1 MAEKIAFENGRI
13 SNFEG
18 IGSYCIPSC
27 ITHRPLPTSQISLQS
42 KNIFVDGWT
51 YARTHGWT
59 YVRTYKYA
67 RTNGHLRPALLDW
80 RDLKNPNFAGAPP
93 HTPPLRHHVYLLNFM
108 SSTLQP
114 KTAQN
119 TCRIGRWIGISSSR
133 HCTVFHATAIARHCD
148 PCAHSHATGAEML
161 SGVREPSWTT
171 SPAHL
176 YLNITHTCTPRHFKS
191 HYPRTAGVW
200 KIFIY
205 SVAEVYK

>member
-18 IGSYCIPSC
+18 LVTLTLDPVILHTVVHHSS
-27 ITHRPLPTSQISLQS
+27 TS
-42 KNIFVDGWT
+42 T
-51 YARTHGWT
+51 YKPNFIAIEEHLCGRMD
-59 YVRTYKYA
+59 VRTYKYA
-67 RTNGHLRPALLDW
+67 RTDGHLRPALLDW
-80 RDLKNPNFAGAPP
+80 RDLKNPNFSGAPP

-108 SSTLQP
+108 SSTLRP